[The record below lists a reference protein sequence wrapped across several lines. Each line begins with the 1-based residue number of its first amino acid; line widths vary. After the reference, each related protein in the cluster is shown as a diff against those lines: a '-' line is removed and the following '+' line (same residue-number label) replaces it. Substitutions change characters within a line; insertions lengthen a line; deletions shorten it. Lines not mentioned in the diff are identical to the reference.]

1 MSRTYKATGIN
12 LKSMPLGESDR
23 LLTILTR
30 EFGLIRAT
38 APGARKPKSK
48 LGGRSGLFVVNQLLL
63 AKGRSIDKITQ
74 AETLE
79 SYPGLSRD
87 LAKLT
92 ASQYLAELTLCQAL
106 SEQPQEELF
115 WLLCE
120 HLTRLE
126 RSPAD
131 AVLAYLAQGI
141 FHLLAWA
148 GIAPQVQAC
157 CITQRCLTPNF
168 TDPNWRVGF
177 SASAG
182 GVVNLAELEVSGSA
196 LTHKP
201 FLSTV
206 PASSLKR
213 DSVNNHHR
221 LKEPSIRLSAME
233 LQLLQQLAQPDL
245 LQVGEPLPD
254 VQSSEDLE
262 DKQCY
267 PQSVWLSVEWAL
279 RQYAQYHFD
288 RSIRSAALID
298 TCFHPLH
305 SAPLAPCTPS

>member
-1 MSRTYKATGIN
+1 
-12 LKSMPLGESDR
+12 
-23 LLTILTR
+23 
-30 EFGLIRAT
+30 
-38 APGARKPKSK
+38 
-48 LGGRSGLFVVNQLLL
+48 VNELLL
-63 AKGRSIDKITQ
+63 ANGRSLDKITQ

-106 SEQPQEELF
+106 SDQPQEELF

-120 HLTRLE
+120 HLARLE
-126 RSPAD
+126 RSPTAT
-131 AVLAYLAQGI
+131 VLAYLAHAI

-157 CITQRCLTPNF
+157 CITQHCLIPDF

-177 SASAG
+177 SESAG
-182 GVVNLAELEVSGSA
+182 GVVSLAELEASEEPA
-196 LTHKP
+196 LTRFRP
-201 FLSTV
+201 SLV
-206 PASSLKR
+206 VAASNLKR
-213 DSVNNHHR
+213 PSTTNHHR
-221 LKEPSIRLSAME
+221 LGKQCVRLSAME

-245 LQVGEPLPD
+245 LRVGEPLAD
-254 VQSSEDLE
+254 AQSSEDL
-262 DKQCY
+262 DVFKQCSS
-267 PQSVWLSVEWAL
+267 QSAWLSVERAL

-288 RSIRSAALID
+288 RPIRSAALMD

-305 SAPLAPCTPS
+305 LPL